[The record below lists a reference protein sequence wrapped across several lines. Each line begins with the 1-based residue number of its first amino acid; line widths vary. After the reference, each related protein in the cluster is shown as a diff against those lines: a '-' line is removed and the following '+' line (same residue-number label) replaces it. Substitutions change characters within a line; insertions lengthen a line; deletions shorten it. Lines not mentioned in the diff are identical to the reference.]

1 MFERLDASG
10 RKVTGAGLGL
20 AIAREYATAM
30 GGRLDGHPRDGGGA
44 VFEITLPAQAAPA
57 EPIDGVIGVADAP
70 IDDASVP
77 VVEDVRPSVLYI
89 EDNPMNAEVVV
100 EFLSSAPG
108 LRVDVVETIAEGRA
122 VLAERTP
129 SLLLLDL
136 NLPDGFGGDL
146 AEELEREG

>member
-1 MFERLDASG
+1 M
-10 RKVTGAGLGL
+10 
-20 AIAREYATAM
+20 
-30 GGRLDGHPRDGGGA
+30 
-44 VFEITLPAQAAPA
+44 
-57 EPIDGVIGVADAP
+57 ADAP

-146 AEELEREG
+146 AEDLAREGSPVPVVLVTADAFAAVGASAPTNAHHSSASRNSRSQVRLPIFVPSWLVNVPRCISK